1 MNRFLG
7 NSAFVLVL
15 ALLLSC
21 NKQQEPAG
29 ETLCSV
35 RINLSLD
42 RPNSATKA
50 DTLEFTEMQY
60 VVPVFRGMTDLK
72 MVPFAE
78 TVEIGPDSRAHN
90 RMLSIPDVGVT
101 LYPSSSYLYSSGI
114 DAWIPTRTGSLL
126 LYGRAPAPGDRD
138 EARRH
143 YGSLVPTG
151 FDLSNPSLQAS
162 SLGFAPDVMFSQGG
176 QVQEE
181 AETIRAILSK
191 ILSTKTYSIPFW
203 YGPAEDSK
211 GDFAKVTWN
220 ESIGDNE
227 LRELY
232 LQMTNEGA
240 PISGSGP
247 LVEDLLTTFYRR
259 LSAYESHNTTTYEF
273 VKDGVVYEARKGEG
287 LGSAPLLYKELYDGL
302 KKVILDYI
310 TGVTDVTVKDV
321 ISVVDTPA
329 GLKAVHFVDK
339 KVRNFPENMGLPSG
353 SAVLRWT
360 PTGFVI
366 PKIGGVEGLARMDRY
381 CYPPTLYYYCNT
393 TIKTSDRE
401 DIQSVYENPD
411 NKNWSNVLSKYD
423 LGNVVSI
430 NTKSIALVNQV
441 KFGVGMLSV
450 RVKSNKS
457 FLPDNDG
464 DAGTSVDATGTNLPV
479 TGFIMGCQYAQT
491 YDFTP
496 IYTDKSTEYFL
507 YDSVIPDVYVTPE
520 ASKPIRTLSLQTPEN
535 KDAYICL
542 ELLNNTG
549 DTFYG
554 ADGRVLPGRKFY
566 LVGKLELASAEGN
579 FSSVV
584 VKGHYTNVTCTINS
598 LAGAY
603 NCVPDLGKPQ
613 LVLGIQT
620 KVNWTLATPTTVM
633 LE

>member
-60 VVPVFRGMTDLK
+60 VPVFRGMTDLK
-72 MVPFAE
+72 MVPFADIG
-78 TVEIGPDSRAHN
+78 EIGPSSTAHN

-162 SLGFAPDVMFSQGG
+162 SLGFAPDVIFSQGG
-176 QVQEE
+176 KVQEE

-273 VKDGVVYEARKGEG
+273 VKDGVVYEARKGSD
-287 LGSAPLLYKELYDGL
+287 LTSPPLRYKELYDGL
-302 KKVILDYI
+302 RDVILNYI
-310 TGVTDVTVKDV
+310 KGITDVTVKEV
-321 ISVVDTPA
+321 ITVDTDL
-329 GLKAVHFVDK
+329 GTVRFVDED
-339 KVRNFPENMGLPSG
+339 VHNFPENIGLPSG

-366 PKIGGVEGLARMDRY
+366 PKIGGVEGIAPMDRY

-411 NKNWSNVLSKYD
+411 NKNWSNVLSNYD
-423 LGNVVSI
+423 LGNVVSN

-441 KFGVGMLSV
+441 KFGVGMMSV
-450 RVKSNKS
+450 KVKAINS

-464 DAGTSVDATGTNLPV
+464 QAGTTVPATGTNFPV
-479 TGFIMGCQYAQT
+479 TGFIMGRQYAQN

-496 IYTDKSTEYFL
+496 IYTDKSTEYYL
-507 YDSVIPDVYVTPE
+507 YDSVIPDVYLTPT
-520 ASKPIRTLSLQTPEN
+520 ASNPIRTLSLQTPEN
-535 KDAYICL
+535 MDAYICL
-542 ELLNNTG
+542 EMLNNTG

-554 ADGRVLPGRKFY
+554 ADGRVLPGRTFY

>member
-50 DTLEFTEMQY
+50 DITEFKEMQD
-60 VVPVFRGMTDLK
+60 VPVFRGMTDLK

-78 TVEIGPDSRAHN
+78 TVEIGPTFRAHN

-162 SLGFAPDVMFSQGG
+162 SLGFAPDVVFSQGN

-181 AETIRAILSK
+181 AETIRDLLTHLLLGKMKEIK
-191 ILSTKTYSIPFW
+191 FW
-203 YGPAEDSK
+203 YGNDTDNSEWA
-211 GDFAKVTWN
+211 VVRWN

-247 LVEDLLTTFYRR
+247 LVEDFLTSFYGR
-259 LSAYESHNTTTYEF
+259 LSTYESHNTHTYEY
-273 VKDGVVYEARKGEG
+273 VKDGVVYEARKG
-287 LGSAPLLYKELYDGL
+287 SDPTSPPLRYKELYDGL
-302 KKVILDYI
+302 RDVILNYI
-310 TGVTDVTVKDV
+310 KGITDVTVKEV
-321 ISVVDTPA
+321 ITVDTDL
-329 GLKAVHFVDK
+329 GTVRFVDED
-339 KVRNFPENMGLPSG
+339 VRNFPENIGLPSG
-353 SAVLRWT
+353 CAVLRWT

-366 PKIGGVEGLARMDRY
+366 PQIGGVEGIAPMDRY

-411 NKNWSNVLSKYD
+411 NNNWSDVLSNYD
-423 LGNVVSI
+423 LGNVVSN

-441 KFGVGMLSV
+441 KFGVGMMSV
-450 RVKSNKS
+450 KVKAINS

-464 DAGTSVDATGTNLPV
+464 QAGTTVPATGTNLPV
-479 TGFIMGCQYAQT
+479 TGFIMGRQYAQN

-496 IYTDKSTEYFL
+496 IYTDDTEYYL
-507 YDSVIPDVYVTPE
+507 YDSVIPDVYLTPT
-520 ASKPIRTLSLQTPEN
+520 ASNPIRTLSLQTPEN
-535 KDAYICL
+535 MDAYICL

>member
-50 DTLEFTEMQY
+50 DITEFTEMQD
-60 VVPVFRGMTDLK
+60 VPVFRGMTDLK

-78 TVEIGPDSRAHN
+78 TVEIGPTFRAHN

-114 DAWIPTRTGSLL
+114 DAWIPTHTGSLL

-162 SLGFAPDVMFSQGG
+162 SLGFAPDVVFSQGN

-181 AETIRAILSK
+181 AETIRDLLTHLLLGKMKEIK
-191 ILSTKTYSIPFW
+191 FW
-203 YGPAEDSK
+203 YGNDTDNSEWA
-211 GDFAKVTWN
+211 VVRWN

-247 LVEDLLTTFYRR
+247 LVEDFLTSFYGR
-259 LSAYESHNTTTYEF
+259 LSTYESHNTHTYEY
-273 VKDGVVYEARKGEG
+273 VKDGVVYEARKG
-287 LGSAPLLYKELYDGL
+287 SDPTSPPLRYKELYDGL
-302 KKVILDYI
+302 RDVILNYI
-310 TGVTDVTVKDV
+310 KGITDVTVKEV
-321 ISVVDTPA
+321 ITVDTDL
-329 GLKAVHFVDK
+329 GTVRFVDED
-339 KVRNFPENMGLPSG
+339 VRNFPENIGLPSG
-353 SAVLRWT
+353 CAVLRWT

-366 PKIGGVEGLARMDRY
+366 PQIGGVEGIAPMDRY

-411 NKNWSNVLSKYD
+411 NKKWSNVLSNYD
-423 LGNVVSI
+423 LGNVVSN

-441 KFGVGMLSV
+441 KFGVGMMSV
-450 RVKSNKS
+450 KVKAINS

-464 DAGTSVDATGTNLPV
+464 QAGTTVPATGTNLPV
-479 TGFIMGCQYAQT
+479 TGFIMGRQYAQN

-496 IYTDKSTEYFL
+496 IYTDDTEYYL
-507 YDSVIPDVYVTPE
+507 YDSVIPDVYLTPT
-520 ASKPIRTLSLQTPEN
+520 ASNPIRTLSLQTPEN
-535 KDAYICL
+535 MDAYICL

-584 VKGHYTNVTCTINS
+584 VKGHYTNVMCTINS

>member
-50 DTLEFTEMQY
+50 DITEFKEMQD
-60 VVPVFRGMTDLK
+60 VPVFRGMTDLK

-78 TVEIGPDSRAHN
+78 TVEIGPTFRAHN

-162 SLGFAPDVMFSQGG
+162 SLGFAPDVVFSQGN

-181 AETIRAILSK
+181 AETIRDLLTHLLLGKMKEIK
-191 ILSTKTYSIPFW
+191 FW
-203 YGPAEDSK
+203 YGNDTDNSEWA
-211 GDFAKVTWN
+211 VVRWN

-247 LVEDLLTTFYRR
+247 LVEDFLTSFYGR
-259 LSAYESHNTTTYEF
+259 LSTYESHNTHTYEY
-273 VKDGVVYEARKGEG
+273 VKDGVVYEARKG
-287 LGSAPLLYKELYDGL
+287 SDPTSPPLRYKELYDGL
-302 KKVILDYI
+302 RDVILNYI
-310 TGVTDVTVKDV
+310 KGITDVTVKEV
-321 ISVVDTPA
+321 ITVDTDL
-329 GLKAVHFVDK
+329 GTVRFVDED
-339 KVRNFPENMGLPSG
+339 VRNFPENIGLPSG
-353 SAVLRWT
+353 CAVLRWT

-366 PKIGGVEGLARMDRY
+366 PQIGGVEGIAPMDRY

-411 NKNWSNVLSKYD
+411 NNNWSDVLSNYD
-423 LGNVVSI
+423 LGNVVSN

-441 KFGVGMLSV
+441 KFGVGMMSV
-450 RVKSNKS
+450 KVKAINS

-464 DAGTSVDATGTNLPV
+464 QAGTTVPATGTNLPV
-479 TGFIMGCQYAQT
+479 TGFIMGRQYAQN

-496 IYTDKSTEYFL
+496 IYTDNSEYYL
-507 YDSVIPDVYVTPE
+507 YDSVIPDVYLTPT
-520 ASKPIRTLSLQTPEN
+520 ASNPIRTLSLQTPEN
-535 KDAYICL
+535 MDAYICL